1 MTLRFYIGEVFLI
14 AMQMVSLDD
23 LVIILLVD
31 IALIL
36 NQNMKF
42 VIQ

>member
-1 MTLRFYIGEVFLI
+1 MTLRFYIGKVFLI
-14 AMQMVSLDD
+14 ALQMVSLDD

-31 IALIL
+31 IALML
-36 NQNMKF
+36 NQNMKL